1 MEHKII
7 GRRLI
12 DHFKGMV
19 FNEAEHTYKV
29 VGKGLTPVS
38 TFIHNFVKPFVA
50 EKIAPYTAAKEGI
63 TTEQCLKN
71 WDNTREEACRNGTMV
86 HDFGERYVID
96 RYGVVSDL
104 KYSSVLQHLKND
116 EKLQPKSLA
125 LVKFW
130 NRMPDF
136 YYPVALELRMFCE
149 KLGIAGT
156 ADIILMD
163 KRDGSLAIFDYKT
176 NKDLFKQY
184 KDQKLLGIFR
194 DMNDCPYSKYKIQL
208 STYQILLEKT
218 GYKVSRRALV
228 WLKEDGNYEIFD
240 TADITDRI
248 EGYFKAKREYANW

>member
-12 DHFKGMV
+12 NHFKKIV
-19 FNEAEHTYKV
+19 FDEPSHTYKV
-29 VGKGLTPVS
+29 AGKGLTPVS
-38 TFIHNFVKPFVA
+38 NFIHKFVKPFEA
-50 EKIAPYTAAKEGI
+50 QKIAKFSAFKEGI

-71 WDNTREEACRNGTMV
+71 WDEIREEACTNGTKV

-96 RYGVVSDL
+96 KYGVVSDL
-104 KYSSVLQHLKND
+104 KYSSVLQHLKNG

-130 NRMPDF
+130 DKMPDF
-136 YYPVALELRMFCE
+136 YYPVALELRMFCVE
-149 KLGIAGT
+149 MGIAGT

-163 KRDGSLAIFDYKT
+163 KRDGTLAIFDYKT

-240 TADITDRI
+240 TADITNRI
-248 EGYFKAKREYANW
+248 EDYFKSKKEYANW